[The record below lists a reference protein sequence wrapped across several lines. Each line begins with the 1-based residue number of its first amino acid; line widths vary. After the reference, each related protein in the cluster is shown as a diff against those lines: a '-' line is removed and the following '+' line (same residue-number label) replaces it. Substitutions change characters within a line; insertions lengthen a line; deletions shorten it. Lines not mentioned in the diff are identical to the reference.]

1 LQTLD
6 GRAFDDVDRL
16 PDLSSAAD
24 GKELTVTYSRND
36 IGLTIARPLQ

>member
-1 LQTLD
+1 LQKLD
-6 GRAFDDVDRL
+6 GTAIDDVDRL